1 MIRIQLKT
9 DSSDRLIG
17 LQASGHSNLA
27 NKGNDIL
34 CAAVSALLEN
44 LAAGLE
50 EVVKSA
56 TVERGNEFKIEI
68 DPNSATELLCATT
81 LLSLRR
87 LQEQYVD
94 RIQIVM
100 VDLQ

>member
-1 MIRIQLKT
+1 MIQLQLTT
-9 DSSDRLIG
+9 DSEGRIISVK
-17 LQASGHSNLA
+17 ASGHSGLA

-50 EVVKSA
+50 EVIKSA
-56 TVERGNEFKIEI
+56 TVERGKELKIEI
-68 DPNSATELLCATT
+68 EPNSATELLCATT

-87 LQEQYVD
+87 LQEQYAN
-94 RIQIVM
+94 RIQFVM
-100 VDLQ
+100 NDSH

>member
-9 DSSDRLIG
+9 DSSGRLIG

-56 TVERGNEFKIEI
+56 VVERGEKLKIEI
-68 DPNSATELLCATT
+68 KPNSATELLCATT

-87 LQEQYVD
+87 LQEQYAN

-100 VDLQ
+100 NDLQ